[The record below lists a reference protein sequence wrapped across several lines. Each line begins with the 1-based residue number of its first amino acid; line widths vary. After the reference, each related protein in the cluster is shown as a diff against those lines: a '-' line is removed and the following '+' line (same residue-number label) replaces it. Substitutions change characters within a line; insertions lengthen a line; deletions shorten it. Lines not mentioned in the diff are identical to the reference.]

1 MKLFLART
9 DIDLNHKDEVISSI
23 LVRLL
28 LQSVGGGI
36 MPLEIACT
44 HGNPEVVKLLL
55 QNEDIL
61 KEHEPLLV
69 LILSSEFF
77 PNTLRSNII

>member
-1 MKLFLART
+1 
-9 DIDLNHKDEVISSI
+9 
-23 LVRLL
+23 
-28 LQSVGGGI
+28 